1 MPAQIGLFP
10 PVVAVRI
17 LPDCGSSAFCGGPFS
32 ASTPQSG
39 LGPDPTLPIQYRR
52 GITRTGEL
60 DGAKEADGG

>member
-10 PVVAVRI
+10 PVVAVRG
-17 LPDCGSSAFCGGPFS
+17 LPDRGSSAICGGPFS
-32 ASTPQSG
+32 IITLRTG
-39 LGPDPTLPIQYRR
+39 LRPAHNAIQYRR